1 MTVPYTP
8 PALDSSAFNCPSC
21 GAFAKQHWGQIYVEQ
36 IARLSNWLGGVC
48 NHCHQPSLWQGGIMV
63 YPSGGTAPLPNPDL
77 PSDIQEDYEEAR
89 AILNRSPRGAAALL
103 RLSVQ
108 KLCKH
113 LGEKG
118 ENINADI
125 ASLVKRGLLPAVQQA
140 LDGVRV
146 VGNNMVHPGQID
158 PDDVAPTAN
167 ALFRLMNLIADQ
179 MITAPAQA
187 KAIYDLIPAGTR
199 AAIEKRD
206 GPRTQ

>member
-1 MTVPYTP
+1 
-8 PALDSSAFNCPSC
+8 
-21 GAFAKQHWGQIYVEQ
+21 
-36 IARLSNWLGGVC
+36 
-48 NHCHQPSLWQGGIMV
+48 MV